1 MMDKGARVGIAATL
15 AMAAG
20 AAVPMAAE
28 AASAGTFAAATY
40 LATGSTA
47 TNAVA
52 VADVTGDGRRDIV
65 VGVDAVDGSQTS
77 SVLVF
82 DQRADHSFGAPTRIK
97 AHGGYNSNV
106 QLAVADID
114 GDGRTDVAM
123 SSSAGVDVLF
133 QRGGRLA
140 APLLVSGG
148 AGDVAIGDMTGD
160 GRPDLVVDARQG
172 EVRIYR
178 QTAAHA
184 FQPYRTVTGPIIT
197 GAPVNQV
204 FAADLNGDARI
215 DLAQFYRHGTWV
227 RLRRADGSFGP
238 ATTYRTPADDSG
250 FRRIGSG
257 AAVGDVT
264 GDGRADLVTSV
275 DGNRPDAGVQV
286 FAQGADGLATAPTRY
301 PAYDSPSGLTVGDL
315 TGDGREDLVV
325 AHNSWL
331 AVSVYLQRS
340 TGNLAG
346 YTTNGVDGVGPQADS
361 LAIGDVT
368 GDGKPDV
375 VAVAYDKVA
384 VLRQL

>member
-1 MMDKGARVGIAATL
+1 MDRRVRVGIVTML
-15 AMAAG
+15 AIAAG
-20 AAVPMAAE
+20 AAVPMRAE
-28 AASAGTFAAATY
+28 AASGGTFAAPEY

-65 VGVDAVDGSQTS
+65 VGIDAVDGTQTS
-77 SVLVF
+77 SVLLF
-82 DQRADHSFGAPTRIK
+82 AQRADHTYGAPIRIK
-97 AHGGYNSNV
+97 AHGGYNSDV

-133 QRGGRLA
+133 QRAGRLA
-140 APLLVSGG
+140 APLLVAGG
-148 AGDVAIGDMTGD
+148 AEDVAIADLTGD
-160 GRPDLVVDARQG
+160 GRPDLVVGEQQG
-172 EVRIYR
+172 SIRIYA

-184 FQPYRTVTGPIIT
+184 FQPYRTVTGPYIAGI
-197 GAPVNQV
+197 PVDQV

-215 DLAQFYRHGTWV
+215 DLAQFYGHGTWV
-227 RLRRADGSFGP
+227 RLRGADGSYAP
-238 ATTYRTPADDSG
+238 ATTYRTPADESG
-250 FRRIGSG
+250 FRRAGLG

-275 DGNRPDAGVQV
+275 DGNTPDAAVQV
-286 FAQGADGLATAPTRY
+286 FTQGAGGLAAVPTSY
-301 PAYDSPSGLTVGDL
+301 PAYDAAAGLTVGDL
-315 TGDGREDLVV
+315 TGDGRKDLVV

-340 TGNLAG
+340 TGTLGG
-346 YTTNGVDGVGPQADS
+346 YTTNRVDGVGPQADS
-361 LAIGDVT
+361 LAVGDVT

-384 VLRQL
+384 ILRQL

>member
-1 MMDKGARVGIAATL
+1 MDRGVTVGIAATL
-15 AMAAG
+15 AIAAGLAVPMPAG
-20 AAVPMAAE
+20 AA
-28 AASAGTFAAATY
+28 SGGTFAAAKY

-47 TNAVA
+47 TSAVA
-52 VADVTGDGRRDIV
+52 ITDVTGDGRGDIV
-65 VGVDAVDGSQTS
+65 VGIDAVDGTQTS

-82 DQRADHSFGAPTRIK
+82 AQRADHTYGAPTRIK

-148 AGDVAIGDMTGD
+148 AEDVAIAEMTGD
-160 GRPDLVVDARQG
+160 GRPDLVVGARRG

-178 QTAAHA
+178 QTAALA
-184 FQPYRTVTGPIIT
+184 FQAYRTITGPFIA
-197 GAPVNQV
+197 GVPVDQV

-215 DLAQFYRHGTWV
+215 DIAQFYGHGTWV

-238 ATTYRTPADDSG
+238 ATTYRTPADETG
-250 FRRIGSG
+250 YRRIGGG

-275 DGNRPDAGVQV
+275 DGNTPDAAVQV
-286 FAQGADGLATAPTRY
+286 FAQGAGGLVTTPTRY
-301 PAYDSPSGLTVGDL
+301 PAYDSASGLTVGDL
-315 TGDGREDLVV
+315 TGDGRKDLVV
-325 AHNSWL
+325 AHNSWR

-340 TGNLAG
+340 TGKLGG
-346 YTTNGVDGVGPQADS
+346 YTTNTVDGVGPQADS
-361 LAIGDVT
+361 VAIGDVT

-384 VLRQL
+384 ILRQL